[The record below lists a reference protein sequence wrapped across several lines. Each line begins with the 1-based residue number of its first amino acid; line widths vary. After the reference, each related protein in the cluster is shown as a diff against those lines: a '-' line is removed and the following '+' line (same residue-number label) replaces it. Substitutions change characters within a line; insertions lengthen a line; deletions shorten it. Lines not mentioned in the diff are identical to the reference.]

1 MLTLSFLLKLSVFFF
16 VLYMY
21 CFDHY
26 VLRGHLLI
34 VQSICCSGY
43 SFTLIFI
50 FFFMSGKFSSNI
62 YLEVF
67 LCICSDLLL
76 LSLLV
81 TFVALV
87 FLYTGHDFLDN
98 FASLLLD
105 FIFFDW
111 GIHFFYLVNNEW
123 DSLFYPLHSI
133 GKAFLW
139 SFSLNF

>member
-1 MLTLSFLLKLSVFFF
+1 
-16 VLYMY
+16 MY

-105 FIFFDW
+105 FIFFLTEVSTFSILSTMS
-111 GIHFFYLVNNEW
+111 GTPFSIPYILLVKLSSEV
-123 DSLFYPLHSI
+123 SL
-133 GKAFLW
+133 
-139 SFSLNF
+139 

>member
-105 FIFFDW
+105 FIFFLTEVSTFSILSTMS
-111 GIHFFYLVNNEW
+111 GTPFSIPYILLVKLSSEV
-123 DSLFYPLHSI
+123 SL
-133 GKAFLW
+133 
-139 SFSLNF
+139 